1 MAGRNHSISLP
12 IILGVVTVGLCIA
25 MLVGWIVVIL
35 QNSALTREVTQN
47 TWLMI
52 AGVVS
57 LGVIIAVLVLFS
69 VFLTRETLE
78 IRRQDTFIDSV
89 THELKSPLASLKLC
103 METLERPALVEAQ
116 REELRRMMLDDV
128 ERLTV
133 FIDDIL
139 DASRVT
145 HGRQSLSLS
154 DVHLAAM
161 IDHCADTIR
170 KRYRLG
176 PEAIAINAG
185 ADVHVVTDRTALE
198 TILKNLL
205 DNAVKYSNEQVNVRV
220 ETTRLARNMLQLD
233 VIDHGIGIAPEHLRR
248 VFQRFYRV
256 PVEDVRARRGTG
268 LGLFVVSALARAMG
282 GRVEITSPGLGLG
295 TRLRV
300 IIPLQQGELRS

>member
-1 MAGRNHSISLP
+1 MARRNHSISLP
-12 IILGVVTVGLCIA
+12 ITMGVSSVGLCIA
-25 MLVGWIVVIL
+25 MLFGWIVVIL
-35 QNSALTREVTQN
+35 QNNAFTREGTQN

-52 AGVVS
+52 SGIVS

-103 METLERPALVEAQ
+103 LETLARSALIDEQ

-128 ERLTV
+128 DRLHV

-154 DVHLAAM
+154 DVSLHSM
-161 IDHCADTIR
+161 IDHCADTVR
-170 KRYRLG
+170 KRYRLDSG
-176 PEAIAINAG
+176 AIVIDTP
-185 ADVHVVTDRTALE
+185 ADLHLITDRTALE

-205 DNAVKYSNEQVNVRV
+205 DNAVKYSGEHVQVRV
-220 ETTRLARNMLQLD
+220 ETALLARNMLQLD
-233 VIDHGIGIAPEHLRR
+233 VIDHGIGIRADHLRR
-248 VFQRFYRV
+248 VFERFYRV
-256 PVEDVRARRGTG
+256 PTEDVRSRRGTG
-268 LGLFVVSALARAMG
+268 LGLYVVSALARSLKG
-282 GRVEITSPGLGLG
+282 HVEVYSAGKGQG

-300 IIPLQQGELRS
+300 VVPIQGGEADA

>member
-57 LGVIIAVLVLFS
+57 LGVIIAVLVSFS

-103 METLERPALVEAQ
+103 LETLARPALVEAQ
-116 REELRRMMLDDV
+116 KEELRRMMLDDV

-161 IDHCADTIR
+161 IEHCADTIR
-170 KRYRLG
+170 KRFRLDAS
-176 PEAIAINAG
+176 AIAISGA

-205 DNAVKYSNEQVNVRV
+205 DNAVKYSGEHVDVRV
-220 ETTRLARNMLQLD
+220 EVTQLPRGMLQVD
-233 VIDHGIGIAPEHLRR
+233 VIDHGIGIPHDHLRR

-256 PVEDVRARRGTG
+256 PTEDVRSRRGTG

-282 GRVEITSPGLGLG
+282 GRVEVHSAGVGKG

-300 IIPLQQGELRS
+300 VIPLHQGELRV